1 MLKNTVL
8 HADFSENICRK
19 NLDYTQRLMRNGGS
33 EATVSFGLQS
43 MEMGILSPYTHRL
56 KGIFRMRKRSLVM
69 FAAVLFAFSGIMAKI
84 YDLSGGQLFQTADQ
98 QSSFTLTIANS
109 RGTIYDRNMTPLTNT
124 GTERRACISPNP
136 EVLAI
141 LSKYLDEGTWE
152 SVSERLQD
160 GRPVVVQLEDKA
172 IPLSS
177 GLSIYT
183 VPVRHQGEVLAPHL
197 LGYLGSDGLHGVT
210 GIELAFDEELSAAA
224 GSLTV
229 TFRVDGSGRALQG
242 EVPTV
247 TDTLANSKAGVAL
260 TIDAE
265 IQKIAEEVAY
275 KGIEKGAVVILE
287 PSTGRILA
295 MVSVPDYQP
304 DHLADYLEDPDA
316 PLLNR
321 ALCNYNCGS
330 VFKIVSVATALGK
343 GIPVTQT
350 FACSGSL
357 PVGTLSFGCSN
368 RLGHGVLDMTG
379 GFAQSCNPYFIQLMQ
394 TTGGQ
399 ALYEQAVTL
408 GFDRPILLA
417 EGIKTARATLP
428 SETELQSPGVLAN
441 LSFGQGSLL
450 ATPVHVAQ
458 LVATV
463 VNDGLMIRPTIL
475 QGMVDA
481 NGTLTEESTD
491 PPVRAFSSDIAAELR
506 RMMIEVV
513 ENGTGKEAKPLN
525 GGGGGKT
532 GTAET
537 GWVEDD
543 TALVQS
549 WFAGFYPAE
558 NPRYAIAV
566 LAEDTNRTGSKSAP
580 VYKEICENLYL
591 LEKT

>member
-1 MLKNTVL
+1 
-8 HADFSENICRK
+8 
-19 NLDYTQRLMRNGGS
+19 
-33 EATVSFGLQS
+33 
-43 MEMGILSPYTHRL
+43 
-56 KGIFRMRKRSLVM
+56 MRKRSLVM
-69 FAAVLFAFSGIMAKI
+69 FAAVLFAFSGIMAKV
-84 YDLSGGQLFQTADQ
+84 YNLSGGSLFQTADR

-109 RGTIYDRNMTPLTNT
+109 RGTIYDRNMQPLTNT

-141 LSKYLDEGTWE
+141 LSKYLDEETWA
-152 SVSERLQD
+152 SVSDRLQS
-160 GRPVVVQLEDKA
+160 GRPVVVSLPDKA
-172 IPLSS
+172 LPLSA

-183 VPVRHQGEVLAPHL
+183 VPVRHQCDILAPHL

-210 GIELAFDEELSAAA
+210 GVEQAFDEELNAAA
-224 GSLTV
+224 GSLTI
-229 TFRVDGSGRALQG
+229 TFRVDGSGKPLQG

-247 TDTLANSKAGVAL
+247 SDTLAKSKGGVAL

-265 IQKIAEEVAY
+265 IQKIAEEAAHS
-275 KGIEKGAVVILE
+275 GIEKGAVVILE
-287 PSTGRILA
+287 PSTGRVLA

-304 DHLADYLEDPDA
+304 AHLADYLEDPNA

-343 GIPVTQT
+343 GIPLTQQ

-357 PVGTLSFGCSN
+357 PVGSLSFGCSN

-394 TTGGQ
+394 MAGGQ
-399 ALYEQAVTL
+399 ALYNQAVTL

-463 VNDGLMIRPTIL
+463 VNDGLMVRPTIL
-475 QGMVDA
+475 QGMVDET
-481 NGTLTEESTD
+481 GTLTEQSTD
-491 PPVRAFSSDIAAELR
+491 PPVRAFSSEIAAELR

-513 ENGTGKEAKPLN
+513 ENGTGKSARPLN

-537 GWVEDD
+537 GWVEEG

-549 WFAGFYPAE
+549 WFAGFFPAE

-591 LEKT
+591 LEKTRQANTAAGSGTSSGDGL

>member
-1 MLKNTVL
+1 MK
-8 HADFSENICRK
+8 
-19 NLDYTQRLMRNGGS
+19 
-33 EATVSFGLQS
+33 
-43 MEMGILSPYTHRL
+43 
-56 KGIFRMRKRSLVM
+56 KRSLVM
-69 FAAVLFAFSGIMAKI
+69 FAAVLFAFSGLMAKV
-84 YDLSGGQLFQTADQ
+84 YDLTAGGLSQTADQ

-109 RGTIYDRNMTPLTNT
+109 RGTIYDCHLNPLTNT
-124 GTERRACISPNP
+124 GTERRASIAPNP

-141 LSKYLDEGTWE
+141 LSKYLDAETWQ
-152 SVSERLQD
+152 SLSERLQE
-160 GRPVVVQLEDKA
+160 GRPVIANLGDRA
-172 IPLSS
+172 LPLTA
-177 GLSIYT
+177 GLSVYT
-183 VPVRHQGEVLAPHL
+183 VPVRHSGDVLAPHL

-210 GIELAFDEELSAAA
+210 GVELAFDEQLNASA
-224 GSLTV
+224 GSLSITYK
-229 TFRVDGSGRALQG
+229 VDGSGKPLQG

-247 TDTLANSKAGVAL
+247 TDTLAKSKGGVAL
-260 TIDAE
+260 TIDKE
-265 IQKIAEEVAY
+265 IQKIAEEAAY
-275 KGIEKGAVVILE
+275 AGIQKGAVVILD

-295 MVSVPDYQP
+295 MVSVPEYQP
-304 DHLADYLEDPDA
+304 SHLADYLEDPNA

-343 GIPVTQT
+343 GIPLTQT
-350 FACSGSL
+350 FACSGRI
-357 PVGTLSFGCSN
+357 PVGSLSFGCSYK
-368 RLGHGVLDMTG
+368 LGHGVLDMTG

-394 TTGGQ
+394 MAGGE
-399 ALYEQAVTL
+399 ALYNQAVTL

-417 EGIKTARATLP
+417 DGIKTARATLP

-475 QGMVDA
+475 QGMVDE
-481 NGTLTEESTD
+481 NGTLTEQAAD
-491 PPVRAFSSDIAAELR
+491 PPVRAFSADIAAELR
-506 RMMIEVV
+506 KMMIEVV
-513 ENGTGKEAKPLN
+513 ENGTGKSAKPLN

-591 LEKT
+591 LDKTRS